1 MNEKEND
8 LSIYRILVDGH
19 LRENWADWLNGMVIS
34 IERLNKVTA
43 ITLDVPDQA
52 ALRGILNK
60 LFDLNLTLLSVDL
73 QGNRKTGDKNEI

>member
-1 MNEKEND
+1 MNENKM
-8 LSIYRILVDGH
+8 SIYRILVDGH

-34 IERLNKVTA
+34 IERLYKVTA